1 MQYLKQYKLKF
12 ISHFKKANWFVCK
25 LHFLFFSRAVFILLV
40 TEFIFLLKW
49 ERMVCHLKTLFF
61 TTTENLSLDLILDI
75 SPKMQG
81 LFILKRKVETFSF
94 HNAMKQSFLKFE
106 CQSELTLLTFFSAKK
121 LIAKTAATKNK
132 PQFFHSFTNFFLK
145 KKIYIC
151 NEINKLCKQCLLENL
166 YYILYQ
172 NVWAL
177 TFHHKLLKK

>member
-1 MQYLKQYKLKF
+1 MRKNGLSSEN
-12 ISHFKKANWFVCK
+12 I
-25 LHFLFFSRAVFILLV
+25 ILQH
-40 TEFIFLLKW
+40 I
-49 ERMVCHLKTLFF
+49 F
-61 TTTENLSLDLILDI
+61 TTMENLSLDLILDI
-75 SPKMQG
+75 SHKMQG

-94 HNAMKQSFLKFE
+94 HDAMKQSFLKFE

-121 LIAKTAATKNK
+121 LIAKTAATKPNGSSFILSLI
-132 PQFFHSFTNFFLK
+132 FFRK
-145 KKIYIC
+145 KKKYIYIC